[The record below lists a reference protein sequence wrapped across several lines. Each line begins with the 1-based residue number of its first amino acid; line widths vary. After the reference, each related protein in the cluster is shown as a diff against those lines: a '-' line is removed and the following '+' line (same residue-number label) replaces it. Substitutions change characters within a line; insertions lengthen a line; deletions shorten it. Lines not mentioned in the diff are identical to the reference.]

1 MKIDRVYSS
10 WFVYYMQEF
19 KLSSS
24 VNHPAQ
30 LKSISLTP
38 AVQAGIKNDE
48 YSSQYVHSFNDTDW
62 KLVFLVLL
70 HGENGTTLTE
80 M

>member
-1 MKIDRVYSS
+1 MKVDRVYSS

-24 VNHPAQ
+24 VNYPAQ
-30 LKSISLTP
+30 PKRISLTP

-48 YSSQYVHSFNDTDW
+48 YSLSMCTYLMTVT
-62 KLVFLVLL
+62 
-70 HGENGTTLTE
+70 ENWFCWFCY
-80 M
+80 MVKMAPF